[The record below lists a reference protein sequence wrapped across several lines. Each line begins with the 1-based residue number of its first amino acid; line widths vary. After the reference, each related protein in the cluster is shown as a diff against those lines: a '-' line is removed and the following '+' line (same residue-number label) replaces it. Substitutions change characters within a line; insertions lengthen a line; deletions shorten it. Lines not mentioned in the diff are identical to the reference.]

1 MSAKL
6 HALPPALPDPATK
19 RLRHITV
26 TLPGFEDVSF
36 WYNTAIT
43 GAELQA
49 REQALLDQ
57 AYAIATAT
65 VTERRA
71 RQEAREGL
79 DRAELIA
86 ARALT
91 LVRANRAAQGDDPP
105 PPLLTVEDARALA
118 TADDRDDWRTEREA
132 VLNTYTAYVGTA
144 LQLARWDEWPFAAPA
159 PDPADLATWPVCPLA
174 LAAWIANQTN
184 YADQLRPDP
193 KSPKASPATS
203 RA

>member
-6 HALPPALPDPATK
+6 HALPALVPDPATK

-71 RQEAREGL
+71 KQESREGRNRADL
-79 DRAELIA
+79 IRDRAA
-86 ARALT
+86 D
-91 LVRANRAAQGDDPP
+91 LVRANRAAQTTENP
-105 PPLLTVEDARALA
+105 PPLLTAAEAQTEAEAADRA
-118 TADDRDDWRTEREA
+118 DWRTEREA

-184 YADQLRPDP
+184 YTDQLRPDP